1 MTTSLRS
8 PFSNTARRALGA
20 LVAIV
25 LVLGGSVTAA
35 AQPVPSVPTLTNI
48 RTGQHPGYDRVVLDF
63 AGGPAPTVTSE
74 WLDELRSDGSG
85 EIFWLTGEH
94 FVSVVSFPAYAHTDA
109 GNPTYTGPERF
120 RTRNLRNVMA
130 VGLTGDFE
138 GYVSVGLGTR
148 TQTWVRTS
156 TLTSP
161 TRVVIDVGV

>member
-1 MTTSLRS
+1 MTTTSRLRR
-8 PFSNTARRALGA
+8 NTARRALGA

-25 LVLGGSVTAA
+25 LVVGGGVTAA
-35 AQPVPSVPTLTNI
+35 AQPAPTIPTLTNI
-48 RTGQHPGYDRVVLDF
+48 RTGQHPGYDRIVLDF
-63 AGGPAPTVTSE
+63 AGGPAPAVTNQ

-85 EIFWLTGEH
+85 EIFWLTGEY
-94 FVSVVSFPAYAHTDA
+94 FVNVVSHVANAHDAA
-109 GNPTYTGPERF
+109 GNPTYTGPQRF
-120 RTRNLRNVMA
+120 RTRDLRNVMA

-138 GYVSVGLGTR
+138 GYVSIGLGTR